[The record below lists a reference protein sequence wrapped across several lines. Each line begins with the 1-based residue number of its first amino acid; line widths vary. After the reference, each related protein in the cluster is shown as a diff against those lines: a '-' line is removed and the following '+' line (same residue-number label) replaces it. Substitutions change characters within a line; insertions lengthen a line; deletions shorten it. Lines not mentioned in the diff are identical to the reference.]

1 MFGPAGLFSR
11 RQLIFSDCLPWQVG
25 LFLKKKM
32 MRKASD
38 FLIKILSLGVG
49 LSIAVVLLAKVCFEM
64 SYDGFYK
71 DVDRIYR
78 VTSDFTQQGERKEFG
93 GTSGAVAPGFRAE
106 VPGVVAATRYTGVF
120 NSSVFFDEDGN
131 SLDCTLRVA
140 DSCFFDIFDR
150 EFLAGTPSKALKSWD
165 GSVAVSRSVA
175 ERLGGVAEAVGK
187 TIYNEGMPDLK
198 LTVVG
203 VYEDFPAN
211 GTLYFDALIGIEAM
225 GDWSINNWM
234 GNDRYSS
241 YVKLAPGVDPAS
253 LTEPIRRMQEAH
265 QDLESLEKNGTT
277 LRYTLKPFR
286 TMHMDN
292 PDVRNMVLILSV
304 VALLLLLVSVMNYIL
319 VAIGD
324 VIRRSREVGVR
335 KCFGA
340 GNGTIY
346 ALLFKETALNISASL
361 FVSVLLILAFRSSIE
376 SLIGV
381 AVTDLMIPQTYIVL
395 VVTILLVFLF
405 SAMIPARMFIRI
417 PVSTAFRGYKDSKRR
432 WKLSLLAVQFAV
444 NALLVSLMLVVSSQY
459 RRSIDADPG
468 YEYENVA
475 YAYIPAQSQERMLQ
489 IAADLRALPEVEYA
503 ELTYCLPYEGASGN
517 NIYLP
522 GDDRELFNI
531 ADEDYATDGFFDLMG
546 FRLIEGRRPEG
557 PEDMAVS
564 RSFVEKM
571 RLYADWSDGAVGKTV
586 RITGHNRDSYTIC
599 GVYEDYLIG
608 SFEQA
613 DSRPSVRF
621 CWVEGDRGTLNTIV
635 VKFRDKSAGALKA
648 ANDVI
653 NRMVHESEG
662 GRDIELTS
670 YSDTFHKMYEETD
683 SMRRTFTLGSVFAVL
698 IAIIGLIG
706 YVRDENY
713 RRSGEIAVRKVN
725 GAQTSQIVR
734 MLVTDILK
742 LAGAA
747 VLVGD
752 IGAWFIAGS
761 WLSRFSD
768 SIALGP
774 GYFILADALVLVV
787 VVLTVVSGSLK
798 IARANPVDS
807 LKQE

>member
-1 MFGPAGLFSR
+1 M
-11 RQLIFSDCLPWQVG
+11 
-25 LFLKKKM
+25 K
-32 MRKASD
+32 KASD

-49 LSIAVVLLAKVCFEM
+49 LSIAVILMAKVCFEM

-71 DVDRIYR
+71 DADRIYK
-78 VTSDFTQQGERKEFG
+78 VVSDFTQQGERKEFG
-93 GTSGAVAPGFRAE
+93 GTSGAVAPGFKAE
-106 VPGVVAATRYTGVF
+106 VPGVVSATRYTPVF
-120 NSSVFFDEDGN
+120 DTDTFFDEAGN
-131 SLDCTLRVA
+131 SLECSLRIA
-140 DSCFFDIFDR
+140 DSCFFDVFDR
-150 EFLAGTPSKALKSWD
+150 EFLAGAPAGALTSWD

-175 ERLGGVAEAVGK
+175 ERLGGVDEAMGK

-198 LTVVG
+198 LTVAG

-211 GTLYFDALIGIEAM
+211 GTLRFDALIGIEAM
-225 GDWSINNWM
+225 GEWSINNWL

-241 YVKLAPGVDPAS
+241 YIKLAPGVDPAS
-253 LTEPIRRMQEAH
+253 LTEPIRRMQETH
-265 QDLESLEKNGTT
+265 QDLESLEKNGTS
-277 LRYTLKPFR
+277 LRYMLKPFKTLHR
-286 TMHMDN
+286 DS
-292 PDVRNMVLILSV
+292 PDVRNMLLILSV
-304 VALLLLLVSVMNYIL
+304 VALLLLLVSVMNYVL

-346 ALLFKETALNISASL
+346 ALLFRETAVNILSSL
-361 FVSVLLILAFRSSIE
+361 LVAVVIILAFRSSIE
-376 SLIGV
+376 SLVGV
-381 AVTDLMIPQTYIVL
+381 SVADLMIPQTFIVL
-395 VVTILLVFLF
+395 GVTVLVVFLF
-405 SAMIPARMFIRI
+405 SAMIPSRMFIKI

-444 NALLVSLMLVVSSQY
+444 NALLVSLMLIVTAQY

-468 YEYENVA
+468 YDYDNVA
-475 YAYIPAQSQERMLQ
+475 YAYIPALSQERMLQ
-489 IAADLRALPEVEYA
+489 IAGDLRALPEVEYA
-503 ELTYCLPYEGASGN
+503 ELTYCMPYQRASGN

-531 ADEDYATDGFFDLMG
+531 ADEDYATEGFFDLMG

-571 RLYADWSDGAVGKTV
+571 SLYADWSDGAVGKTV

-608 SFEQA
+608 SLEQA
-613 DSRPSVRF
+613 DARPSVRF
-621 CWVEGDRGTLNTIV
+621 CWVEGDRGALRNLV
-635 VKFRDKSAGALKA
+635 VKFRNKSAEAVKA
-648 ANDVI
+648 AEAVI
-653 NRMVHESEG
+653 NRNMHDTEG
-662 GRDIELTS
+662 GRDVEMVS
-670 YSDTFHKMYEETD
+670 YSDTFRNMYEETD
-683 SMRRTFTLGSVFAVL
+683 SMRRTFTLGSVFAII
-698 IAIIGLIG
+698 IAIVGLVG

-713 RRSGEIAVRKVN
+713 RRSSEIAVRKVN
-725 GAQTSQIVR
+725 GAQTSEIIG
-734 MLVTDILK
+734 MLVADILK

-752 IGAWFIAGS
+752 IGAWFIASG
-761 WLSRFSD
+761 WLERFSE
-768 SIALGP
+768 SIPLGLQH
-774 GYFILADALVLVV
+774 FAVADVLVLAM
-787 VVLTVVSGSLK
+787 VVLTVVTGSLP
-798 IARANPVDS
+798 IARTNPVAS

>member
-1 MFGPAGLFSR
+1 
-11 RQLIFSDCLPWQVG
+11 
-25 LFLKKKM
+25 

-38 FLIKILSLGVG
+38 FLIKVLSLGVG
-49 LSIAVVLLAKVCFEM
+49 LSIALVLIAKVCFEL

-71 DVDRIYR
+71 DVDRIYK
-78 VTSDFTQQGERKEFG
+78 VTSDFTRQGERKEFG
-93 GTSGAVAPGFRAE
+93 GTSGAVAPGFKAE
-106 VPGVVAATRYTGVF
+106 VPGVLAATRSTGVF
-120 NSSVFFDEDGN
+120 NSDVFFDESGN
-131 SLDCTLRVA
+131 SLECNMRVA

-150 EFLAGTPSKALKSWD
+150 EFLAGTPVKALNSWD

-187 TIYNEGMPDLK
+187 TIYNEDMPDLK

-211 GTLYFDALIGIEAM
+211 GTLRFDALIGIEAM
-225 GDWSINNWM
+225 GEWSINNWM

-241 YVKLAPGVDPAS
+241 YVKLAPGIDPAS
-253 LTEPIRRMQEAH
+253 LAESIRKMQEAH
-265 QDLESLEKNGTT
+265 QDLESLEKNGTS
-277 LRYTLKPFR
+277 LRYVLKPLK
-286 TMHMDN
+286 TMHRDD
-292 PDVRNMVLILSV
+292 PDVRNMLLILSV
-304 VALLLLLVSVMNYIL
+304 VALLLLLVSVMNYVL

-340 GNGTIY
+340 GDGTIY
-346 ALLFKETALNISASL
+346 ALLFKETAVNLVFSLLVSALIIFAFRGAVESL
-361 FVSVLLILAFRSSIE
+361 VGVSVA
-376 SLIGV
+376 
-381 AVTDLMIPQTYIVL
+381 DMMIPQTFIVL
-395 VVTILLVFLF
+395 ALTIMLVFLF
-405 SAMIPARMFIRI
+405 SALIPARMFIKI
-417 PVSTAFRGYKDSKRR
+417 PVSTAFRGYRDSKRR

-444 NALLVSLMLVVSSQY
+444 NAALVSLMLIVTLQY

-468 YEYENVA
+468 YGYDNVA
-475 YAYIPAQSQERMLQ
+475 YTYIPALSQERMLQ
-489 IAADLRALPEVEYA
+489 VASDLRALPEVESA
-503 ELTYCLPYEGASGN
+503 ELTYCLPFERASGN

-531 ADEDYATDGFFDLMG
+531 ADEDYATAGFFDLMG

-571 RLYADWSDGAVGKTV
+571 SLYADWSDGAVGKTV
-586 RITGHNRDSYTIC
+586 RITGHNRDNYTIC

-608 SFEQA
+608 SFESSDA
-613 DSRPSVRF
+613 RPSVRF
-621 CWVEGDRGTLNTIV
+621 CWCEGDKGTLKTLV
-635 VKFRDKSAGALKA
+635 VKFRDKSEGAVKSA
-648 ANDVI
+648 EEVI
-653 NRMVHESEG
+653 NKIVHDTEG
-662 GRDIELTS
+662 GRDVELTS
-670 YSDTFHKMYEETD
+670 YSDTFRDMYKETD
-683 SMRRTFTLGSVFAVL
+683 SMRRTFALGSVFAVI
-698 IAIIGLIG
+698 IAIMGLVG

-734 MLVTDILK
+734 MLALDILK
-742 LAGAA
+742 LAGVA

-752 IGAWFIAGS
+752 IGAWFIADS
-761 WLSRFSD
+761 WLKRFSD
-768 SIALGP
+768 AIALGP
-774 GYFILADALVLVV
+774 QYFLVADVFVLAVVLV
-787 VVLTVVSGSLK
+787 TVVTGSLK
-798 IARANPVDS
+798 IARSNPVDS

>member
-1 MFGPAGLFSR
+1 
-11 RQLIFSDCLPWQVG
+11 
-25 LFLKKKM
+25 

-38 FLIKILSLGVG
+38 FLIKVLSLGVG
-49 LSIAVVLLAKVCFEM
+49 MSIALVLIAKVCFEL

-71 DVDRIYR
+71 DVDNIYK

-93 GTSGAVAPGFRAE
+93 GTSGAVAPGFKAE
-106 VPGVVAATRYTGVF
+106 VPGVIAATRYTGVF
-120 NSSVFFDEDGN
+120 NSDVFFDESGN
-131 SLDCTLRVA
+131 SLECNVRVA

-150 EFLAGTPSKALKSWD
+150 EFLAGTPVKALKSWD
-165 GSVAVSRSVA
+165 GSVAVCRSVA

-187 TIYNEGMPDLK
+187 TIYNEDMPDLK
-198 LTVVG
+198 LTVAG
-203 VYEDFPAN
+203 VYEDFPVN
-211 GTLYFDALIGIEAM
+211 GTLRFDALIGIEAM
-225 GDWSINNWM
+225 GEWSISNWM

-241 YVKLAPGVDPAS
+241 YVKLAPGIDPAS
-253 LTEPIRRMQEAH
+253 LKEAIRKMQEAH

-277 LRYTLKPFR
+277 LRYTLKPFK
-286 TMHMDN
+286 TLHMDN
-292 PDVRNMVLILSV
+292 PDVRSMVLILSV
-304 VALLLLLVSVMNYIL
+304 VALLLLLVSVMNYTL

-340 GNGTIY
+340 GDGTIY
-346 ALLFKETALNISASL
+346 ALLFRETAVNILSSML
-361 FVSVLLILAFRSSIE
+361 VCVLLIFAFRSSIE

-381 AVTDLMIPQTYIVL
+381 AVADLMIPQTFIVL
-395 VVTILLVFLF
+395 IVTLVLVFLF
-405 SAMIPARMFIRI
+405 SALIPARMFIKI

-444 NALLVSLMLVVSSQY
+444 NALLVSLMLVVGTQY
-459 RRSIDADPG
+459 SRSIDADPG
-468 YEYENVA
+468 YDYDNVA
-475 YAYIPAQSQERMLQ
+475 YSYIPALSQERMLQ
-489 IAADLRALPEVEYA
+489 VASDLRALPEVESA
-503 ELTYCLPYEGASGN
+503 ELTYCLPFERASGN

-531 ADEDYATDGFFDLMG
+531 ADEDYATAGFFDLMG
-546 FRLIEGRRPEG
+546 FRLIEGRRPQG

-571 RLYADWSDGAVGKTV
+571 SLYADWSDGAVGKTV
-586 RITGHNRDSYTIC
+586 RITGHNRDNYTIC

-608 SFEQA
+608 SFESA
-613 DSRPSVRF
+613 DARPSVRF
-621 CWVEGDRGTLNTIV
+621 CWVEGDKGTLKTLVI
-635 VKFRDKSAGALKA
+635 KFRDKSEEAVKSAEE
-648 ANDVI
+648 VI
-653 NRMVHESEG
+653 NRIVHDTEG
-662 GRDIELTS
+662 GRDVELTS
-670 YSDTFHKMYEETD
+670 YSDTFRDMYKETD

-698 IAIIGLIG
+698 IAVIGLIG

-734 MLVTDILK
+734 MLVLDILK
-742 LAGAA
+742 LAGVA

-752 IGAWFIAGS
+752 IGAWFIADS
-761 WLSRFSD
+761 WLKRFSD
-768 SIALGP
+768 AIVLGP
-774 GYFILADALVLVV
+774 QYFLVADVFVLAV
-787 VVLTVVSGSLK
+787 VVLTVVAGSLK